1 MRWFITG
8 FLLIL
13 LCPSSRMKQKSQMCL
28 SFLEHL
34 EKCSLEAYSLLLL
47 PTSLA
52 LILLQ
57 IQLAYI
63 LYHQIQNLCQRF
75 SCTAFFQPPLLIFLQ
90 IRFFSRLFEYNCD
103 TLRLGFRICASAFRL
118 GAFFL
123 HLWPYIHRYEL
134 FPYWNM
140 SVAHFCFPLW
150 KRCHPLSSLSFFSEV
165 ERRLPWFSLI
175 ATLCTA
181 SQHILFN

>member
-1 MRWFITG
+1 MVIMSGMDINYFLTVSGFRYELWTFFYAQHCMTYTSVYCIVRNVSLFYAYIMRWFITG

-90 IRFFSRLFEYNCD
+90 IRFFLAFLNTTV
-103 TLRLGFRICASAFRL
+103 TLYA
-118 GAFFL
+118 
-123 HLWPYIHRYEL
+123 
-134 FPYWNM
+134 
-140 SVAHFCFPLW
+140 
-150 KRCHPLSSLSFFSEV
+150 
-165 ERRLPWFSLI
+165 
-175 ATLCTA
+175 
-181 SQHILFN
+181 